1 MGIDRSRWEGER
13 VGIDR
18 SGVGGGE
25 SGDRQEWG
33 GMGER
38 VGIERG
44 SEVGGGERGDRHEK
58 WGGRGREWGWIGGVG
73 WEGVGIGRR
82 SDLR

>member
-1 MGIDRSRWEGER
+1 MGWEGER

-25 SGDRQEWG
+25 SGDRQERG

-44 SEVGGGERGDRHEK
+44 SGVGGGERGDRKE
-58 WGGRGREWGWIGGVG
+58 WDGRRRVGTDSGVGGGESGDRHGGVGLEGREWG
-73 WEGVGIGRR
+73 
-82 SDLR
+82 